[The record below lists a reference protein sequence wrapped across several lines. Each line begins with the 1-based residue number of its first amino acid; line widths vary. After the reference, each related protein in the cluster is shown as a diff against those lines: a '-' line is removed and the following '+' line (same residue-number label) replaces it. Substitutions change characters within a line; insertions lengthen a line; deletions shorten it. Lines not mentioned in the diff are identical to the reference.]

1 MDRPIAAGVDIG
13 GTKVLAVALDTS
25 HRVVAT
31 HRVPTPHDP
40 QALAGAIGDAVDAL
54 GLPLGSL
61 GVGIAGLVTVDGQVR
76 VSPHLTRPEELDLP
90 RRLGSRFGVD
100 VRIDNDANTAAWGE
114 AVVGAGR
121 GARDVVVVTLGTG
134 IGAGIIANGQ
144 LVRGAHG
151 FAGEPGHITV
161 NFDGDPHVTGAA
173 GSWELYGSGT
183 ALHRAAGET
192 VDDAYL
198 ATEAGRAVLEEY
210 AARVAVGLGN
220 LITLLDPE
228 VVVIGGG
235 VSTIGRPLLDAIGRH
250 LPSWV
255 LGVHDRPRLRI
266 VLAELGEEAGAIG
279 AALLGAGDAPVPT
292 A

>member
-1 MDRPIAAGVDIG
+1 MDRPIAAGVDVG
-13 GTKVLAVALDTS
+13 GTKVLAVALDTA

-31 HRVPTPHDP
+31 HRVPTPGDP
-40 QALAGAIGDAVDAL
+40 EALAEAIGDAVEAL
-54 GLPLGSL
+54 GRPVASL
-61 GVGIAGLVTVDGQVR
+61 GVGIAGLVTVDGHVR

-90 RRLGSRFGVD
+90 RRLGARFGVP
-100 VRIDNDANTAAWGE
+100 VRVDNDANTAAWGE
-114 AVVGAGR
+114 AVIGAGR

-183 ALHRAAGET
+183 ALRRAAGDT

-198 ATEAGRAVLEEY
+198 ATEAGRSVLEAY
-210 AARVAVGLGN
+210 AARVSIGLGN

-235 VSTIGRPLLDAIGRH
+235 VSTIGGPLLAAVERH

-279 AALLGAGDAPVPT
+279 AALLGAGAPG
-292 A
+292 